1 MSTDKRMAI
10 KPALNQFNGGEIS
23 PYLEGR
29 YDWDKYNYSAKSC
42 KNFIPTVEG
51 YLRRRGGTHFV
62 KSGVETKS
70 ITVAW
75 GIFFP
80 DSQPLPVKLI
90 VNDEEVDL
98 GTQYFVPFTKRLVF
112 SEGDEVTYSVIAD
125 GCVPVSA
132 TFIAEGD
139 NDTYLKTIEVHLISL
154 EDAVTLTINPDPAG
168 SVVRINNIIAKTLT
182 VEKGTTAVYSVT
194 YANETVSSYEVM
206 TEDKTVDVAVQY
218 TIFDSNKSQVK
229 NIYVSAAYYSVA
241 VVGAGGG
248 SGGGA
253 YGSGHSKAGKGGG
266 GGAAFVGVVRLSGQL
281 RLIIGS
287 KGLGGESRSKEGYGG
302 TDGGLSSINDLIV
315 ANGGKGGQATWL
327 SAGAGGV
334 LQINNDIV
342 QSYTIKSNGY
352 DGANTIGGYS
362 LYNGHGKGGDGVS
375 KQNGSSGANGYIQI
389 KYYGGL

>member
-62 KSGVETKS
+62 KAGVETKS

-139 NDTYLKTIEVHLISL
+139 NDTYLKTIEIHLISL

-168 SVVRINNIIAKTLT
+168 SVVRINNIIAKSLT
-182 VEKGTTAVYSVT
+182 VEKGTTAIYSVT
-194 YANETVSSYEVM
+194 YANETVNSYAVM
-206 TEDKTVDVAVQY
+206 TEDKTVNVAVQY
-218 TIFDSNKSQVK
+218 TIFDSNKPQVK
-229 NIYVSAAYYSVA
+229 NIYVSDAYYSVA

-248 SGGGA
+248 AGGGS
-253 YGSGHSKAGKGGG
+253 YGSDHKGTGKGGG

-281 RLIIGS
+281 RLLVGN
-287 KGLGGESRSKEGYGG
+287 KGIGGENDRKGGYSGQNGG
-302 TDGGLSSINDLIV
+302 QTLISNLIV
-315 ANGGKGGQATWL
+315 ANGGTGGQDRHGV
-327 SAGAGGV
+327 AGTGGV
-334 LQINNDIV
+334 LQINNDII

-352 DGANTIGGYS
+352 NGANTIGGYS
-362 LYNGHGKGGDGVS
+362 LYNGHGKGGDGVY
-375 KQNGSSGANGYIQI
+375 KQWGGNGANGYIQI